1 MKMSKY
7 FSDANEMTNYT
18 DGSEFLGADGSGGS
32 SAGLGGATS
41 QPYILSIANSTTA
54 AVAGVKVFNAYA
66 NLQATNNGN
75 VAAITMSMGI
85 AGLTYSEMLYQ
96 SMNKP
101 FTIGLTYLSSANAS
115 QVLETLTIAQKDING
130 NESSKTIVP
139 TIDPYQQQTGKVAI
153 AFNYKIDG
161 FTQVTI
167 SNILGSATLSMYL
180 YPAENVAAGRALT
193 GGQVVKGFSNP
204 DVVKR
209 DQVQVV
215 SAPAAAAP
223 AAVGFGGRMSNAS
236 GRGSRPSP
244 RRRGRG
250 RY

>member
-7 FSDANEMTNYT
+7 LQDANEMTNYAG
-18 DGSEFLGADGSGGS
+18 DSEFLGIDGSGGS
-32 SAGLGGATS
+32 SAGLGGSTS
-41 QPYILSIANSTTA
+41 QPYILSVANSTTA
-54 AVAGVKVFNAYA
+54 AVGSVKLFNAYG
-66 NLQATNNGN
+66 NLQATNQGN
-75 VAAITMSMGI
+75 VAAITISMGI
-85 AGLTYSEMLYQ
+85 SGLTYLEMLYQ

-115 QVLETLTIAQKDING
+115 QVLETLKISQKDING
-130 NESSKTIVP
+130 NESQKTVAP
-139 TIDPYQQQTGKVAI
+139 TIGPYQQQE
-153 AFNYKIDG
+153 F
-161 FTQVTI
+161 VTI
-167 SNILGSATLSMYL
+167 SQILGSATLSMYL

-215 SAPAAAAP
+215 SAPAAAP
-223 AAVGFGGRMSNAS
+223 SLGFGGRMSNAG
-236 GRGSRPSP
+236 GRKRPTK
-244 RRRGRG
+244 RGRG

>member
-1 MKMSKY
+1 MKMGKY
-7 FSDANEMTNYT
+7 FSDANEMTNYAG
-18 DGSEFLGADGSGGS
+18 DSEFLGVDGSGGS
-32 SAGLGGATS
+32 SAGLGGSTS
-41 QPYILSIANSTTA
+41 QPYILSIANSTTD
-54 AVAGVKVFNAYA
+54 AVASVKVFNAYA
-66 NLQATNNGN
+66 NLQATNQGN
-75 VAAITMSMGI
+75 VAAITISMGI
-85 AGLTYSEMLYQ
+85 SGLTYLEMLYQ

-115 QVLETLTIAQKDING
+115 QVLETLKISQKDING
-130 NESSKTIVP
+130 NESHKTVAP

-167 SNILGSATLSMYL
+167 SSILASATLSMYL

-215 SAPAAAAP
+215 SAPAAAP
-223 AAVGFGGRMSNAS
+223 SLGFGGRMSNAGG
-236 GRGSRPSP
+236 GRKRPS
-244 RRRGRG
+244 RRGGRG